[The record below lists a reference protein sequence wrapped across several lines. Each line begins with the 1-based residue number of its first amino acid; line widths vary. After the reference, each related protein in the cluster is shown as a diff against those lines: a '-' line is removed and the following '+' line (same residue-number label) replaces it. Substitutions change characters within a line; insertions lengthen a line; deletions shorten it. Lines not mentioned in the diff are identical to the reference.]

1 MERIGMIRNKP
12 VIGILP
18 TYNLTNEEN
27 DPYQDRASFV
37 LMYEKKILECGGIP
51 IGLLNQ
57 NIEEYL
63 PLCDGY
69 LWPGGNKIWPE
80 FYKVIEDAI
89 ANHKPL
95 LGICLG
101 MQAITTFFNVLEDKT
116 TAEGKT
122 FREVYEEG
130 KKNNPYLT
138 KVENIA
144 LHNHY
149 VTKNEETIQAA
160 KHLVQIKPNTLLASL
175 YKEKELSVVS
185 LHSIGVARVS
195 KTLTVSATT
204 KDHLPEAVE
213 YTQNNSF
220 IIGVQWHPEI
230 TNDNTLFHWLVT
242 SSRKENNHARNC

>member
-1 MERIGMIRNKP
+1 MIRNKP

-18 TYNLTNEEN
+18 TYNLTNEAN

-37 LMYEKKILECGGIP
+37 LMYEEKIVKCGGIP
-51 IGLLNQ
+51 IGLLDQ
-57 NIEEYL
+57 NMEDYL
-63 PLCDGY
+63 SLCDGY

-80 FYKVIEDAI
+80 FYRVIEDAI
-89 ANHKPL
+89 NTHKPL

-116 TAEGKT
+116 ASKSKT

-130 KKNNPYLT
+130 QKNNPYLT
-138 KVENIA
+138 KVEDMT

-149 VTKNEETIQAA
+149 VTKNEETINVA
-160 KHLVQIKPNTLLASL
+160 KHLVKIKPNTLLSSL
-175 YKEKELSVVS
+175 YKEKELFVVS

-195 KTLTVSATT
+195 KTLTLSATT

-213 YTQNNSF
+213 YTQKDNS

-230 TNDNTLFHWLVT
+230 TEDDTLFHWLVA
-242 SSRKENNHARNC
+242 SSRKEK

>member
-1 MERIGMIRNKP
+1 M
-12 VIGILP
+12 
-18 TYNLTNEEN
+18 
-27 DPYQDRASFV
+27 
-37 LMYEKKILECGGIP
+37 
-51 IGLLNQ
+51 
-57 NIEEYL
+57 
-63 PLCDGY
+63 
-69 LWPGGNKIWPE
+69 
-80 FYKVIEDAI
+80 
-89 ANHKPL
+89 
-95 LGICLG
+95 
-101 MQAITTFFNVLEDKT
+101 
-116 TAEGKT
+116 
-122 FREVYEEG
+122 
-130 KKNNPYLT
+130 
-138 KVENIA
+138 ENIA